1 MQKNKK
7 NLDLSIIVLNY
18 NGQFWLK
25 KLLPTLKKNYLDKSR
40 YNVELIVVDNDSTDD
55 SVKLMHKDFTWATTI
70 ESGRN
75 GGFAFGNNVAIKNNQ
90 ARYVML
96 LNSDTEF
103 LTEKQSD
110 LDQIIEYMDK
120 NEGVAMV
127 SPRVELSDGTLD
139 PASHRGEP
147 TPWASFTYFAKL
159 EDLFPKIKIF
169 SQYHQSYKDLKTV
182 HEIDACTGAA
192 MVVRNS
198 AIKEVGMLD
207 DNFFMYAEDLD
218 WCKRFRDAGYKIVFY
233 PKIKII
239 HHKYKSGIKSSNK
252 KTSSITQQYFYK
264 TMLQYYDKH
273 YKDKYPKFLREIV
286 KYFVLIKTDGR

>member
-1 MQKNKK
+1 MTKTAI
-7 NLDLSIIVLNY
+7 DLSIIVLNY

-25 KLLPTLKKNYLDKSR
+25 KLLPTLQSNYLKKSK

-55 SVKLMHKDFTWATTI
+55 SVKVMQKEFKWATLV

-75 GGFAFGNNVAIKNNQ
+75 GGFAFGNNVAIKGNQ

-103 LTEKQSD
+103 LTDGQSD
-110 LDQIIEYMDK
+110 LDQLVSYMD
-120 NEGVAMV
+120 EHTDVAMV
-127 SPRVELSDGTLD
+127 SPRLELSDGQLD

-147 TPWASFTYFAKL
+147 TPWASFSYFSGLAKI
-159 EDLFPKIKIF
+159 FPKSKLF
-169 SQYHQSYKDLKTV
+169 AQYHQTYKDLSKT
-182 HEIDACTGAA
+182 HEIDACSGAA
-192 MVVRNS
+192 VVVRNS
-198 AIKEVGMLD
+198 AIKKVGMLD
-207 DNFFMYAEDLD
+207 DAFFMYAEDLD

-233 PKIKII
+233 PHIKVI

-252 KTSSITQQYFYK
+252 KTASITQQYFYK

-286 KYFVLIKTDGR
+286 RYFVLIKTDGR

>member
-1 MQKNKK
+1 MKK
-7 NLDLSIIVLNY
+7 NQQLDLSIIILNY

-25 KLLPTLKKNYLDKSR
+25 KLLPTLKKNYLDKTK
-40 YNVELIVVDNDSTDD
+40 YAVELIVVDNASTDD
-55 SVKLMHKDFTWATTI
+55 SVKIMRKDFKWATTI

-75 GGFAFGNNVAIKNNQ
+75 GGFAFGNNVAIKGNK

-103 LTEKQSD
+103 LNNGQSN
-110 LDQIIEYMDK
+110 LDKIIEYMDQNK
-120 NEGVAMV
+120 DVAMT
-127 SPRVELSDGTLD
+127 SPKVELGDGSLD
-139 PASHRGEP
+139 PACHRGEP
-147 TPWASFTYFAKL
+147 TPWASFTYFVGL
-159 EDLFPKIKIF
+159 ENLFPKVKF
-169 SQYHQSYKDLKTV
+169 FAEYHQSYKDLSTI
-182 HEIDACTGAA
+182 HQIDACTGAA
-192 MVVRNS
+192 MIVRNS
-198 AIKEVGMLD
+198 AIKKVGMLD

-218 WCKRFRDAGYKIVFY
+218 WCKRFRDAGYKIMFY

-239 HHKYKSGIKSSNK
+239 HYKNKSGIKSSNK
-252 KTSSITQQYFYK
+252 KTASITQQYFYK

>member
-1 MQKNKK
+1 MTKTAI
-7 NLDLSIIVLNY
+7 DLSIIVLNY

-25 KLLPTLKKNYLDKSR
+25 KLLPTLQSNYLKKSK

-55 SVKLMHKDFTWATTI
+55 SVKVMQKEFKWATLV

-75 GGFAFGNNVAIKNNQ
+75 GGFAFGNNVAIKGNQ

-103 LTEKQSD
+103 LTDGQSD
-110 LDQIIEYMDK
+110 LDQLIAYMD
-120 NEGVAMV
+120 EHQDVAMV
-127 SPRVELSDGTLD
+127 SPRLELSDGQLD

-147 TPWASFTYFAKL
+147 TPWASFSYFSGLAKI
-159 EDLFPKIKIF
+159 FPKSKLF
-169 SQYHQSYKDLKTV
+169 AQYHQTYKDLSQT
-182 HEIDACTGAA
+182 HEIDACSGAA

-198 AIKEVGMLD
+198 AIKKVGMLD
-207 DNFFMYAEDLD
+207 DAFFMYAEDLD

-233 PKIKII
+233 PHIKVI

-252 KTSSITQQYFYK
+252 KTASITQQYFYK

-286 KYFVLIKTDGR
+286 RYFVLIKTDGR

>member
-1 MQKNKK
+1 MTKTTI
-7 NLDLSIIVLNY
+7 DLSIIVLNY

-25 KLLPTLKKNYLDKSR
+25 KLLPTLQSNYLKKSK

-55 SVKLMHKDFTWATTI
+55 SVKVMQKEFKWATLV

-75 GGFAFGNNVAIKNNQ
+75 GGFAFGNNVAIKGNQ

-103 LTEKQSD
+103 LTDEQSD
-110 LDQIIEYMDK
+110 LDQLITYMD
-120 NEGVAMV
+120 EHADVAMV
-127 SPRVELSDGTLD
+127 SPRLELSDGQLD

-147 TPWASFTYFAKL
+147 TPWASFSYFSGLAKI
-159 EDLFPKIKIF
+159 FPKSKLF
-169 SQYHQSYKDLKTV
+169 AQYHQTYKDLSKT
-182 HEIDACTGAA
+182 HEIDACSGAA

-198 AIKEVGMLD
+198 AIKKVGMLD
-207 DNFFMYAEDLD
+207 DAFFMYAEDLD

-233 PKIKII
+233 PHIKVI

-252 KTSSITQQYFYK
+252 KTASITQQYFYK

-286 KYFVLIKTDGR
+286 HYFVLIKTDGR

>member
-7 NLDLSIIVLNY
+7 SMDLSIIVLNY

-25 KLLPTLKKNYLDKSR
+25 KLLPTLKENYMDKSK

-55 SVKLMHKDFTWATTI
+55 SVKLMRKDFTWATTI
-70 ESGRN
+70 ESGHN
-75 GGFAFGNNVAIKNNQ
+75 GGFAFGNNVAIKGNE

-103 LTEKQSD
+103 LTDGQSN
-110 LDQIIEYMDK
+110 LDQIIEYMDQNK
-120 NEGVAMV
+120 EVAMA
-127 SPRVELSDGTLD
+127 SPRVELSDGSLD

-147 TPWASFTYFAKL
+147 TPWDSFTYFAKL
-159 EDLFPKIKIF
+159 ESLFPKVKLF
-169 SQYHQSYKDLKTV
+169 SEYHQSYKDLSIV
-182 HEIDACTGAA
+182 HEVDACTGAA
-192 MVVRNS
+192 MIVRNS
-198 AIKEVGMLD
+198 AIKKVGMLD
-207 DNFFMYAEDLD
+207 EAFFMYAEDLD

-273 YKDKYPKFLREIV
+273 YKDKYPKFLRGIV
-286 KYFVLIKTDGR
+286 KYFILIKTDGR

>member
-1 MQKNKK
+1 MPKSKTK
-7 NLDLSIIVLNY
+7 MDLSIIILNY

-25 KLLPTLKKNYLDKSR
+25 KLLPTLKKNYLDRSK
-40 YNVELIVVDNDSTDD
+40 YQVELIVVDNASSDD
-55 SVKLMHKDFTWATTI
+55 SVKLMRRDFKWATTI

-75 GGFAFGNNVAIKNNQ
+75 GGFAFGNNVAIRGNS

-103 LTEKQSD
+103 LAGGQSD
-110 LDQIIEYMDK
+110 LDQIIDFMDQ
-120 NEGVAMV
+120 NTDVAIT
-127 SPRVELSDGTLD
+127 SPRVELSDGSLD

-147 TPWASFTYFAKL
+147 TPWASLTYLLGL
-159 EDLFPKIKIF
+159 EKLFPQSKF
-169 SQYHQSYKDLKTV
+169 LAAYHQSYKDLKTI
-182 HEIDACTGAA
+182 HDIDACSGAA

-198 AIKEVGMLD
+198 AIQKVGLLD
-207 DNFFMYAEDLD
+207 EIFFMYAEDLD
-218 WCKRFRDAGYKIVFY
+218 WCKRFRDAGYRIVFY
-233 PKIKII
+233 PRIKII

-252 KTSSITQQYFYK
+252 KTASITQQYFYK

-273 YKDKYPKFLREIV
+273 YKDKYPKFIRTIV

>member
-1 MQKNKK
+1 MTKTAI
-7 NLDLSIIVLNY
+7 DLSIIVLNY

-25 KLLPTLKKNYLDKSR
+25 KLLPTLQSNYLKKSK

-55 SVKLMHKDFTWATTI
+55 SVKVMQKEFKWATLV

-75 GGFAFGNNVAIKNNQ
+75 GGFAFGNNVAIKGNQ

-103 LTEKQSD
+103 LTDGQSD
-110 LDQIIEYMDK
+110 LDQLVSYMD
-120 NEGVAMV
+120 EHTDVAMV
-127 SPRVELSDGTLD
+127 SPRPELSDGQLD

-147 TPWASFTYFAKL
+147 TPWASFSYFSGLAKI
-159 EDLFPKIKIF
+159 FPKSKLF
-169 SQYHQSYKDLKTV
+169 AQYHQTYKDLSKT
-182 HEIDACTGAA
+182 HEIDACSGAA
-192 MVVRNS
+192 VVVRNS
-198 AIKEVGMLD
+198 AIKKVGMLD
-207 DNFFMYAEDLD
+207 DAFFMYAEDLD

-233 PKIKII
+233 PHIKVI

-252 KTSSITQQYFYK
+252 KTASITQQYFYK

-286 KYFVLIKTDGR
+286 RYFVLIKTDGR

>member
-1 MQKNKK
+1 MTKTAI
-7 NLDLSIIVLNY
+7 DLSIIVLNY

-25 KLLPTLKKNYLDKSR
+25 KLLPTLQSNYLKKSK

-55 SVKLMHKDFTWATTI
+55 SVKVMQKEFKWATLV

-75 GGFAFGNNVAIKNNQ
+75 GGFAFGNNVAIKGNQ

-103 LTEKQSD
+103 LTDGQSD
-110 LDQIIEYMDK
+110 LDQLVSYMD
-120 NEGVAMV
+120 EHTDVAMV
-127 SPRVELSDGTLD
+127 SPRLELSDGQLD

-147 TPWASFTYFAKL
+147 TPWASFSYFSGLAKI
-159 EDLFPKIKIF
+159 FPKSKLF
-169 SQYHQSYKDLKTV
+169 AQYHQTYKDLSKT
-182 HEIDACTGAA
+182 HEIDACSGAA
-192 MVVRNS
+192 VVVRNS
-198 AIKEVGMLD
+198 AIKKVGMLD
-207 DNFFMYAEDLD
+207 DAFFMYAEDLD

-233 PKIKII
+233 PHIKVI

-252 KTSSITQQYFYK
+252 KTASITQQYFYK

-273 YKDKYPKFLREIV
+273 YKDKYPKFLRKIV
-286 KYFVLIKTDGR
+286 RYFVLIKTDGR

>member
-1 MQKNKK
+1 MPSTKK
-7 NLDLSIIVLNY
+7 NIDLSIIVLNY

-25 KLLPTLKKNYLDKSR
+25 KLLPSLKKNYLDKSK
-40 YNVELIVVDNDSTDD
+40 YNVELIVVDNASTDD
-55 SVKLMHKDFTWATTI
+55 SVKVMRKNFKWATTL

-75 GGFAFGNNVAIKNNQ
+75 GGFAFGNNVAIKGNR

-103 LTEKQSD
+103 LNANQSN
-110 LDQIIEYMDK
+110 LDKIIEYMDEHK
-120 NEGVAMV
+120 EIGVA
-127 SPRVELSDGTLD
+127 SPRVELSDGSLD

-147 TPWASFTYFAKL
+147 TPWASFTYFSGLA
-159 EDLFPKIKIF
+159 KIF
-169 SQYHQSYKDLKTV
+169 PRSKFFSAYHQTYKDINSV
-182 HEIDACTGAA
+182 HQIDSCTGAA
-192 MVVRNS
+192 MIVRNS
-198 AIKEVGMLD
+198 AIKKVGMLD

-218 WCKRFRDAGYKIVFY
+218 WCKRFRDSSYQIIFY
-233 PKIKII
+233 PGVKII

-273 YKDKYPKFLREIV
+273 YQNKYPKIFRSLV

>member
-1 MQKNKK
+1 MPKSKTK
-7 NLDLSIIVLNY
+7 IDLSIIVLNY

-25 KLLPTLKKNYLDKSR
+25 KLLPTLKKNYLDKSK
-40 YNVELIVVDNDSTDD
+40 YQVQLVVVDNQSTDD
-55 SVKLMHKDFTWATTI
+55 SVKLMRRDFKWATTI

-75 GGFAFGNNVAIKNNQ
+75 GGFAFGNNVAIKNNP

-103 LTEKQSD
+103 LPGGQSN
-110 LDQIIEYMDK
+110 LDQIIDYMDQHK
-120 NEGVAMV
+120 EIAIM
-127 SPRVELSDGTLD
+127 SPRVELSDGSLD

-147 TPWASFTYFAKL
+147 TPWASLTYFLGLEKLLPKCKLVAK
-159 EDLFPKIKIF
+159 
-169 SQYHQSYKDLKTV
+169 YHQSYKDLSTI
-182 HEIDACTGAA
+182 HEVDACTGAA

-198 AIKEVGMLD
+198 AIKKVGMLD
-207 DNFFMYAEDLD
+207 ETFFMYAEDLD
-218 WCKRFRDAGYKIVFY
+218 WCKRFRDAGYKIIFY

-252 KTSSITQQYFYK
+252 KTASITQQHFYK

-273 YKDKYPKFLREIV
+273 YKDKYPKFVREIV
-286 KYFVLIKTDGR
+286 RYFVLIKTDGR

>member
-1 MQKNKK
+1 MQKSKTK
-7 NLDLSIIVLNY
+7 MDLSIIVLNY

-25 KLLPTLKKNYLDKSR
+25 KLLPTLKKNYIDKSK
-40 YNVELIVVDNDSTDD
+40 YQVELIVVDNDSSDD
-55 SVKLMHKDFTWATTI
+55 SVKLMRKDFKWATTI

-75 GGFAFGNNVAIKNNQ
+75 GGFAFGNNVAIKGNT

-103 LTEKQSD
+103 LPNGQSN
-110 LDQIIEYMDK
+110 LDQIIDFMDQ
-120 NEGVAMV
+120 NTDAAIV
-127 SPRVELSDGTLD
+127 SPRVELSDGSLD

-147 TPWASFTYFAKL
+147 TPWASLAYFLGLEKLLPNCKLFAK
-159 EDLFPKIKIF
+159 
-169 SQYHQSYKDLKTV
+169 YHQSYKDLNTI
-182 HEIDACTGAA
+182 HEVDACTGAA

-198 AIKEVGMLD
+198 AIKKVGLLD
-207 DNFFMYAEDLD
+207 ELFFMYAEDLD
-218 WCKRFRDAGYKIVFY
+218 WCKRFRDAGYRIVFY
-233 PKIKII
+233 PRIKII

-252 KTSSITQQYFYK
+252 KTASITQQYFYK

-273 YKDKYPKFLREIV
+273 YKDKYPKFLRGIV